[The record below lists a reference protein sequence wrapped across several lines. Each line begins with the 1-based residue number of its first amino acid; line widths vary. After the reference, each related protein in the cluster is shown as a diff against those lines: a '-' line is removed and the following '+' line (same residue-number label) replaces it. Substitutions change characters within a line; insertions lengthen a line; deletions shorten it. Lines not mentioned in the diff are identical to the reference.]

1 MAFQFQKG
9 HASHRIKNYDTN
21 ITIRVNSKEL
31 QEFRELCGGS
41 YQDKIRDLM
50 NGFVKSMNEIDKIEQ
65 AKRNAY
71 LKTKKYINNI

>member
-41 YQDKIRDLM
+41 YKDKIRDLM
-50 NGFVKSMNEIDKIEQ
+50 NGLGCGIYVQWDSIQ
-65 AKRNAY
+65 P
-71 LKTKKYINNI
+71 